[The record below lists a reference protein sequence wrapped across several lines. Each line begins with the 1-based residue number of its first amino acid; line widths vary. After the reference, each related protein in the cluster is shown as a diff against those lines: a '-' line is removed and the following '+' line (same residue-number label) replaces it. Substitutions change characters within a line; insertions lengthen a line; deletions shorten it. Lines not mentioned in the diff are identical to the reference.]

1 MEETPVMTQIDYAAI
16 IKRRKWCML
25 APFAV
30 VFILVA
36 SIALLLP
43 PTYRSSSTILIE
55 QQDIPVDFVK
65 ATVSTYA
72 EQQLQII
79 NQRIMSSTRLL
90 DIINRFGL
98 YRDLRDKKA
107 TEEIVALMRDNIK
120 LNPVSVDVVDP
131 KTGRPATA
139 TIAFTLSY
147 EGEREPQKVYQVAN
161 VLASLFLEENVV
173 TRERQAGEVSKFL
186 ESELAKVKT
195 DLSLI
200 DSKVA
205 AFKEKNTNT
214 LPELVQVNMQS
225 VHDTERSVDMLT
237 ERMSQLRE
245 KEGQLNSQLASTP
258 AQFREK
264 DAAKQRLSDLKI
276 QLTNL
281 RQQFS
286 EEHPDVVKTRT
297 EIADLEQRLAQASHG
312 KGAKDQPDN
321 PAYITLSAELA
332 GVRTEIKSTQAQLVD
347 LRKRLSGYQR
357 NIFSAP
363 QVENEYKE
371 LMMARNNTQAKYD
384 DLMRKVMEA
393 RVSQGLEKEQ
403 KGERFTIIDPARMPE
418 KPSKPNRL
426 AIMLIGLILSI
437 GAGVGNGA
445 VQEYLDKSVRS
456 AKALSFETGFPV
468 LASIPEITLDEDKD
482 RIRKIVTI
490 AAAAGGATIVLGMA
504 AFHFLVMDLSIFW
517 IKLIRYMG
525 M

>member
-1 MEETPVMTQIDYAAI
+1 MEEIPVMTQVDYTGI
-16 IKRRKWCML
+16 IKRRKWSIL
-25 APFAV
+25 VPFASIFII
-30 VFILVA
+30 VFL
-36 SIALLLP
+36 IALLLP
-43 PTYRSSSTILIE
+43 PVYMSSSTILIE

-98 YRDLRDKKA
+98 YQDLKDKKA
-107 TEEIVALMRDNIK
+107 TEEIVALMRDDIK
-120 LNPVSVDVVDP
+120 LTPVSVDVVDP

-147 EGEREPQKVYQVAN
+147 QGEREPSKVYQVAN
-161 VLASLFLEENVV
+161 VLASLFLEENAV

-186 ESELAKVKT
+186 EAELAKVKT
-195 DLSLI
+195 DLTQI
-200 DSKVA
+200 DGNIA
-205 AFKEKNTNT
+205 RFKEKNVNT

-237 ERMSQLRE
+237 ERLNQLRQ
-245 KEGQLNSQLASTP
+245 KEGQLRSQLASTP
-258 AQFREK
+258 SQFKER
-264 DAAKQRLSDLKI
+264 DATKQRLSDLKL

-281 RQQFS
+281 RQQYS
-286 EEHPDVVKTRT
+286 EEHPDVAKTKT
-297 EIADLEQRLAQASHG
+297 EIAETEKRLAQTPQG
-312 KGAKDQPDN
+312 KGGKEQPDN
-321 PAYITLSAELA
+321 PAYITIDSDLTGTREDIRS
-332 GVRTEIKSTQAQLVD
+332 TEAQLAD
-347 LRKRLSGYQR
+347 MKKRLAEYQR
-357 NIFSAP
+357 NILTAP
-363 QVENEYKE
+363 QVENEYKD
-371 LMMARNNTQAKYD
+371 LMMARSTTQAKYD

-418 KPSKPNRL
+418 KPYKPNRL

-456 AKALSFETGFPV
+456 ARTLTLETGFPV
-468 LASIPEITLDEDKD
+468 LATIPEIALDEDRGMVK
-482 RIRKIVTI
+482 KMAW
-490 AAAAGGATIVLGMA
+490 AAVAAGVATVILGLA
-504 AFHFLVMDLSIFW
+504 AIHFLWMDLSIFW
-517 IKLIRYMG
+517 IKLLRYMG
-525 M
+525 V